1 MQHTIGE
8 KLQQA
13 RQRLGL
19 SLDEISD
26 KLNIRKDIL
35 LKFEANEFD
44 VRLPGIYARGFFR
57 CYVKFLKLDE
67 NAFLEEYTSI
77 VGEDDRDSMN
87 VTLGHLQ
94 IENLEEKIKDDGP
107 QITDLESKENSAKF
121 VKPKF
126 QFVYF
131 KWLISLG
138 IFLFVSLIVSL
149 CLPREKKVA
158 TLEEKQAAD
167 MIFETNSSP
176 TYEEI
181 TLVALDNVQ
190 VFVRQEK
197 DKRRLF
203 SGTLEKDA
211 RQVIAKE
218 DVLQISFTEG
228 NNLLIE
234 RSDGSSIRPQKAG
247 RGWIRIK

>member
-8 KLQQA
+8 RLQQA

-26 KLNIRKDIL
+26 QLKIRKDIL

-57 CYVKFLKLDE
+57 NYVKFLKLDE
-67 NAFLEEYTSI
+67 NALLEEYSGI
-77 VGEDDRDSMN
+77 VGDTKESFN
-87 VTLGHLQ
+87 ITLGHLQ
-94 IENLEEKIKDDGP
+94 IENLEEKIKDEEP
-107 QITDLESKENSAKF
+107 EIKDLDAKENSAKF
-121 VKPKF
+121 VKPNF

-131 KWLISLG
+131 KWLIGLAVV
-138 IFLFVSLIVSL
+138 LFVGLIISL
-149 CLPREKKVA
+149 CLSRKKA
-158 TLEEKQAAD
+158 SIPLEDKQAAD
-167 MIFETNSSP
+167 MIFEAQSAP

-181 TLVALDNVQ
+181 TLVALDTVQ
-190 VFVRQEK
+190 VFVRQES

-211 RQVIAKE
+211 RQIIAKE

-234 RSDGSSIRPQKAG
+234 RSDGTSIRPQKAG
-247 RGWIRIK
+247 RGWIRVK

>member
-1 MQHTIGE
+1 MQHTLGE
-8 KLQQA
+8 RLQQA

-19 SLDEISD
+19 SLDEVSEQL
-26 KLNIRKDIL
+26 KIRKDIL

-67 NAFLEEYTSI
+67 NALLEEYSSI
-77 VGEDDRDSMN
+77 VGDAKEPFTL
-87 VTLGHLQ
+87 TLGHLQ
-94 IENLEEKIKDDGP
+94 IENVEEKVKDNEP
-107 QITDLESKENSAKF
+107 QITDLDAKENSAKF
-121 VKPKF
+121 VKPNL

-131 KWLISLG
+131 KWLIGAVVFLVIG
-138 IFLFVSLIVSL
+138 IIISL
-149 CLPREKKVA
+149 CLSKKEVNISH
-158 TLEEKQAAD
+158 ENMQAQEAVFD
-167 MIFETNSSP
+167 MQSVP
-176 TYEEI
+176 AYEEI
-181 TLVALDNVQ
+181 TLVAVDTVQ

-197 DKRRLF
+197 DKRHLF
-203 SGTLEKDA
+203 SGTLEKGA

-234 RSDGSSIRPQKAG
+234 RSDGTCIRPQKQG

>member
-8 KLQQA
+8 RLQQA

-26 KLNIRKDIL
+26 QLKIRKDIL

-57 CYVKFLKLDE
+57 NYVKFLKLDE
-67 NAFLEEYTSI
+67 NALLEEYSGI
-77 VGEDDRDSMN
+77 VGDTKESFN
-87 VTLGHLQ
+87 ITLGHLQ
-94 IENLEEKIKDDGP
+94 IENLEEKIKDEEP
-107 QITDLESKENSAKF
+107 EIKDLDAKENSAKF
-121 VKPKF
+121 VKPNF

-131 KWLISLG
+131 KWLIG
-138 IFLFVSLIVSL
+138 AAIFLFVGLIISL
-149 CLPREKKVA
+149 CLPKKTTSMANNIQVQ
-158 TLEEKQAAD
+158 ESV
-167 MIFETNSSP
+167 FETQSAP
-176 TYEEI
+176 VYEEI
-181 TLVALDNVQ
+181 TLVALDTVQ
-190 VFVRQEK
+190 VFVRQES

-211 RQVIAKE
+211 RQIIAKE

-234 RSDGSSIRPQKAG
+234 RSDGTSIRPQKAG
-247 RGWIRIK
+247 RGWIRVK